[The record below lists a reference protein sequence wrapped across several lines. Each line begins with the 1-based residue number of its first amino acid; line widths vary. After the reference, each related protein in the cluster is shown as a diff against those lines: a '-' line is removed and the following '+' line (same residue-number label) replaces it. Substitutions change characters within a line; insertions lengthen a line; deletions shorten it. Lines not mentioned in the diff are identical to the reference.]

1 MTAFRVTGLYV
12 ASLDGKVCNR
22 RVTED
27 CKSRCQGTGPLVRGK
42 IGWMIF
48 IRSLEALAACNISVD
63 KFHNS
68 HTLWIF
74 NKIHGQGIILGS
86 V

>member
-27 CKSRCQGTGPLVRGK
+27 CKSRCQGTGPVVMGK
-42 IGWMIF
+42 NWVDEIHQEFRSIGSM
-48 IRSLEALAACNISVD
+48 
-63 KFHNS
+63 
-68 HTLWIF
+68 
-74 NKIHGQGIILGS
+74 
-86 V
+86 